1 MSITCECF
9 TAVSASSCLVLSAV
23 CYALY
28 GDVFLYET
36 YLYHFGRKDNRHNF
50 SIFFYELYLHYGRE
64 ATFVESLVGFAP
76 QLLLIIAVSVR
87 YRADLPFALFLHT
100 LSFVAF
106 NKVCTAQYFVWYLAL
121 LPLILPCSR
130 MRWRWTGASLVALWF
145 LTEFHWLFWAYRL
158 EFLGENTFLPLWVA
172 GCMFF
177 LANVT
182 IFVQMV
188 RHHKEGKVFEKGQ
201 LVPLKLES

>member
-1 MSITCECF
+1 MQQRVRIW
-9 TAVSASSCLVLSAV
+9 
-23 CYALY
+23 
-28 GDVFLYET
+28 G
-36 YLYHFGRKDNRHNF
+36 
-50 SIFFYELYLHYGRE
+50 FYELYLHYGRE
-64 ATFVESLVGFAP
+64 ATFVESLAGFAP
-76 QLLLIIAVSVR
+76 QLLLIISVSVR

-145 LTEFHWLFWAYRL
+145 LTELHWLFWAYRL
-158 EFLGENTFLPLWVA
+158 EFLGKNTFLPLWVA

-188 RHHKEGKVFEKGQ
+188 RHHKEGKVFERGQ
-201 LVPLKLES
+201 LVPLKLE